1 MRTRR
6 MMMGLFVGS
15 MGVSFATLAHGQ
27 AAVEYG
33 MAAGHSASVTTG
45 VAKKLSNA
53 LNKTSQQTSSELTTA
68 RGSELTDNR
77 RQLATKAGA
86 SPASIHV
93 ESTPDKAT
101 IYVDGAA
108 VAYTPADLKLP
119 TGKHRIEITRAGF
132 LDWKKEVALERG
144 DNPALKAGLESKYKS
159 ELKLSIQQ

>member
-1 MRTRR
+1 
-6 MMMGLFVGS
+6 
-15 MGVSFATLAHGQ
+15 
-27 AAVEYG
+27 

>member
-1 MRTRR
+1 M
-6 MMMGLFVGS
+6 
-15 MGVSFATLAHGQ
+15 
-27 AAVEYG
+27 
-33 MAAGHSASVTTG
+33 
-45 VAKKLSNA
+45 
-53 LNKTSQQTSSELTTA
+53 
-68 RGSELTDNR
+68 TDNR